1 MTDTDDYDE
10 NLWLEEIDSPRA
22 LDWVRER
29 NAETIA
35 ALSGPEFE
43 ALRES
48 IREVLDADDRIPYV
62 TRRGP
67 YRYNFWRDAQHPRG
81 LWRRTTPESYRT
93 EQPVWETVLDVDRL
107 AADEG
112 ENWVWDGATVLRP
125 DYTRALVSLSRGG
138 ADASV
143 VREYDLARREF
154 VADGFVLPEAKTS
167 IDWIDADRIYVAT
180 DFGPDSLTTAGLP
193 RTVREW
199 RRGTPLADAELV
211 YEGEP
216 TDSSVSAWHDDTPGY
231 ERDFVSR
238 SVDFYRTE
246 WYLRD
251 GAALRRIPVP
261 DDAIA
266 SVNRDWLLIELRS
279 AWQVGGTEHAAG
291 SLLATRFSDFLARTA
306 EPAGEPELVVLFAPD
321 DHTALAGWS
330 WTRHRLIVTEL
341 RDVSSHLRV
350 LTPAESG
357 PWHAAS
363 LTALPAHSD
372 ASAFG
377 TDEDSDDEYQL
388 TVEGFLTPSTVYLGT
403 AGGDDAVPVK
413 HEPRYFDATGL
424 AVRQHFTASADGTK
438 VPYFVVGPD
447 TDEPLPTLLYGYGG
461 FEISLLPG
469 YSGVV
474 GRAWLARGFRYAVA
488 NTRGGAEYGSLWH
501 SAALR
506 ADRRRVYD
514 DFAAVATDLADR
526 GLTTP
531 SRLGILGGSNG
542 GLLTALM
549 TMRRPELFGAA
560 VSEVP
565 LTDMR
570 RYHRLLAGALWV
582 PEYGDP
588 DVADDWAFLREF
600 SPYHQIRPN
609 GDYPPLLI
617 TTSTRDDRVHPGHAR
632 KMVARLRASGHDV
645 SYYENI
651 EGGHA
656 GAADNAQAAFLSA
669 LVHHFLHRHLVGA
682 DRS

>member
-1 MTDTDDYDE
+1 MTDPDDYDE

-22 LDWVRER
+22 LGWVRER

-43 ALRES
+43 TLRAS

-62 TRRGP
+62 TRRGA
-67 YRYNFWRDAQHPRG
+67 YRYNFWRDAEHPRG
-81 LWRRTTPESYRT
+81 LWRRTTPESYRS

-180 DFGPDSLTTAGLP
+180 DFGPDTLTTAGLP

-211 YEGEP
+211 YAGEP
-216 TDSSVSAWHDDTPGY
+216 TDSGVSAWHDDTPGF

-266 SVNRDWLLIELRS
+266 AVQRDWLLIELRS
-279 AWQVGGTEHAAG
+279 DWPVAGTTHPAG
-291 SLLATRFSDFLARTA
+291 SLLATRFEEFLAGGATA
-306 EPAGEPELVVLFAPD
+306 APELVVLFAPD

-357 PWHAAS
+357 PWHAAT

-377 TDEDSDDEYQL
+377 TDSDEDDEYQL
-388 TVEGFLTPSTVYLGT
+388 TVESFLTPSTVHLGT
-403 AGGDDAVPVK
+403 AGAGDAVPVK

-424 AVRQHFTASADGTK
+424 AVRQQFTASADGTK

-469 YSGVV
+469 YSGVI

-488 NTRGGAEYGSLWH
+488 NTRGGAEYGSPWH
-501 SAALR
+501 TAALR
-506 ADRRRVYD
+506 ANRRRVYD
-514 DFAAVATDLADR
+514 DFAAVATDLTER

-549 TMRRPELFGAA
+549 AMRRPELFGAA

-600 SPYHQIRPN
+600 SPYHQIRPD
-609 GDYPPLLI
+609 GEYPPLLF

-632 KMVARLRASGHDV
+632 KMVARLRAAGHDV

-669 LVHHFLHRHLVGA
+669 LVHHFLHRHLAGTECP
-682 DRS
+682 R